1 MGTAVKL
8 LALAYGLVL
17 FGAFIVMARNKS
29 VKPFYTT
36 LWLVVSLF
44 MLSFVVF
51 EDLYRRLAS
60 LLRVENAT
68 VFVIVG
74 LISFLLI
81 YVLHLSVKISEIS
94 NRMQELITQSA
105 ILERE
110 LRKLNEPNGSVEAG
124 TVDNPETRTDKAK

>member
-68 VFVIVG
+68 IFVIVG

-110 LRKLNEPNGSVEAG
+110 LRKLNETNGSVEAG